1 MATIDTTERLR
12 QLKNELNEIKI
23 KNISD
28 KQFISHQKA

>member
-1 MATIDTTERLR
+1 MSAIDTTERLR

-28 KQFISHQKA
+28 KQFISQQKA